1 MNKNTLSEKNVDI
14 TSSFIMLIHI
24 HIDVKMSI
32 NKYQPTLQFELQLYQ
47 QFSWPLTPELLTQR
61 ENELYQPYKPEVNN
75 YEFFFFYMKK
85 ATYQ

>member
-1 MNKNTLSEKNVDI
+1 MMNKNTLSEKNVDI

-47 QFSWPLTPELLTQR
+47 
-61 ENELYQPYKPEVNN
+61 
-75 YEFFFFYMKK
+75 
-85 ATYQ
+85 